1 MTQFYKKEFQWTSG
15 TECIERVHLR
25 EGTQLERICSTC
37 CHTPLGFSSTLRD
50 SFPLITLHTPL
61 LSYSG
66 AARFAP
72 LGWRL
77 NVSNVPK
84 EKRNF
89 EDDVSTIVS
98 EGVAVSFIMKLMGR
112 WLYGALMGKNKP
124 DPMMEVDK
132 KVKLLG
138 ANKEK

>member
-1 MTQFYKKEFQWTSG
+1 MTQFYKNQFQWTSG
-15 TECIERVHLR
+15 ADCVERFHLR
-25 EGTQLERICSTC
+25 AGTQLERICSTC
-37 CHTPLGFSSTLRD
+37 FHTPLGFSSAQTA

-61 LSYSG
+61 LSFSS

-77 NVSNVPK
+77 NVSHVPK

-89 EDDVSTIVS
+89 EDDPSTIVS

-124 DPMMEVDK
+124 DPMTEIDK
-132 KVKLLG
+132 KVTVL
-138 ANKEK
+138 E